1 MNTRPSRQEFGRL
14 ATAPRVV
21 PVWRELL
28 ADLITPVAAFSR
40 IVGDEPGFLQESTER
55 QNRWSRF

>member
-1 MNTRPSRQEFGRL
+1 MNARPSRQEFGRL
-14 ATAPRVV
+14 AAAHRVV

-40 IVGDEPGFLQESTER
+40 IVGDDLDRGRHDRLLRELAAEL
-55 QNRWSRF
+55 